1 MDTLSDRKPL
11 GESSLG
17 EIMTELLAE
26 ENMVNYVSNEE
37 EI

>member
-1 MDTLSDRKPL
+1 MDTLSDRKP
-11 GESSLG
+11 LG